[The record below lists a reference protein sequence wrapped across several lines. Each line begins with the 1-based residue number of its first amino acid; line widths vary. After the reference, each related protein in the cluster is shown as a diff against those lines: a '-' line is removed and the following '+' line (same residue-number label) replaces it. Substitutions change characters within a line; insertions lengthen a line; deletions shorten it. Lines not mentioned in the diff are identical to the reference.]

1 MSVPVGTSRP
11 LGKSSLPVFVWP
23 LLAVWIGLICFA
35 AVFGPKLSSV
45 VRQEVP
51 LVEGADSL
59 ASADL
64 VKAEFGGAASQRLL
78 LVFASDS
85 LAVGD
90 PEYRRQV
97 DTVLALT
104 RGSPDVVSVTSYYD
118 DASASLLGRD
128 GKSLVAILSVSVP
141 KSEIVDKTLPDL
153 RERLSDARGGPVRFF
168 LTGDA
173 VIASDL
179 RSSAQGALRRSER
192 LAIPLVLL
200 TLIVIFGS
208 LVAAGIPLVLGTLAV
223 ALTSAV
229 VYFLSRLMVIDNL
242 APSMISM
249 MGMGVGVD
257 YSLFLVSRFREELAN
272 GRDRVEAMTRTLATS
287 GKAIAF
293 SGATVVVSVF
303 SLWIVKIDMMR
314 TLSLAVTLVVISSVV
329 AALTFLPCLL
339 LLLGRNVDRLRLPLG
354 KQRAAA
360 SRGFWHRWAL
370 KVMRRPWAY
379 LFLVLIPL
387 LALSAPALGLRT
399 GFALLETAPPECE
412 SRQAAAVLESQ
423 FQSGL
428 MSPIDLVVKVPT
440 GTVVSEG
447 NLRKLHDL
455 AQTLKADPGVAE
467 VLGITSL
474 DPAWT
479 YEDYETAFLDPP
491 RQLAES
497 TVRLGEGAE
506 GLQDASAALAS
517 IRDGLRSMKAELG
530 QLVSAGSGTP
540 GAGAPSTLA
549 GLAAN
554 LQAAAGGLGQVRT
567 GLSGVAASTAQLS
580 AAVAQ
585 ARGMVASAK
594 GGLEAMGPGAKADPA
609 YPATYQSTLAALAIL
624 DGINPLTGQAS
635 GSLASALDQL
645 TAGLGQSATA
655 LGEVEK
661 GHSQAVAGLQAASG
675 SSAPGPA
682 SLKEAE
688 EALGR
693 MSGALDQVIPG
704 LGKLESQ
711 LRQVAGKSREIDLGT
726 IMASSDL
733 SLKLALSQASPSQRR
748 SLEDLVNVKSG
759 SNTAIFRV
767 IGRSGPDEVA
777 TQELIGRL
785 RETVVPA
792 ARAEGLT
799 VHIGGLPAYLVDFN
813 AELTRAL
820 PRVMA
825 LVLSITFIVLL
836 VLLRSVVLPLKAVL
850 MNALSVAASYGL
862 LTLVFQHGY
871 GARLI
876 GLEPLGYL
884 ESPIILMLF
893 AALFGLSMDYEVF
906 LLSRVK
912 EAYDRTGN
920 NEEAVAE
927 GLEQTA
933 GIITGAAAIMI
944 FVFGAFVF
952 AGLVAMKEFGFGLAV
967 AVALDATLIRIVLAP
982 ALMRLMGQWN
992 WWCPK
997 WLLTILPKVGIG
1009 H

>member
-1 MSVPVGTSRP
+1 MSVPVGTNRP
-11 LGKSSLPVFVWP
+11 LGKSSLPFFVWP

-64 VKAEFGGAASQRLL
+64 VKAEFGAAASQRLL

-97 DTVLALT
+97 DTALALT
-104 RGSPDVVSVTSYYD
+104 RGNPDVVSVTSYYD

-128 GKSLVAILSVSVP
+128 GKSLVAILSVSAP
-141 KSEIVDKTLPDL
+141 KNEIVDKTLPDL
-153 RERLSDARGGPVRFF
+153 RERLSDARSGSVRFF

-179 RSSAQGALRRSER
+179 RSSAEGALRRSER

-379 LFLVLIPL
+379 LFLVLVPL

-447 NLRKLHDL
+447 NLLKLYDL
-455 AQTLKADPGVAE
+455 AQTLKADPEVAE

-506 GLQDASAALAS
+506 GLQVASAALAS

-530 QLVSAGSGTP
+530 QTP
-540 GAGAPSTLA
+540 TLD

-554 LQAAAGGLGQVRT
+554 LQAAAGGVSQVRA
-567 GLSGVAASTAQLS
+567 GLSGMAASTAQLS
-580 AAVAQ
+580 TALAQ
-585 ARGMVASAK
+585 ARGMVAAAK
-594 GGLEAMGPGAKADPA
+594 GGLEAMGPGAKTDPA

-635 GSLASALDQL
+635 GRLAAALDQL

-661 GHSQAVAGLQAASG
+661 GLSQAVAGLQAASG

-682 SLKEAE
+682 ASLKEAE

-693 MSGALDQVIPG
+693 MSGALDLVIPG
-704 LGKLESQ
+704 LGELESQ
-711 LRQVAGKSREIDLGT
+711 LRQVAGQSREIDLGT

-777 TQELIGRL
+777 TQDLIGRL

-792 ARAEGLT
+792 ARAAGLT

-836 VLLRSVVLPLKAVL
+836 VLLRSIVLPLKAVL

-871 GARLI
+871 GAGLI

-906 LLSRVK
+906 LLSRIK

-997 WLLTILPKVGIG
+997 WLLSILPKVGIG

>member
-1 MSVPVGTSRP
+1 MSVPVGTNRP
-11 LGKSSLPVFVWP
+11 LGKSSLPFFVWP

-85 LAVGD
+85 LAVSD

-104 RGSPDVVSVTSYYD
+104 RGNPDVVSVTSYYD

-128 GKSLVAILSVSVP
+128 GKSLVAILSVSAP
-141 KSEIVDKTLPDL
+141 KSEIVDETLPDL
-153 RERLSDARGGPVRFF
+153 RERLSDARSGSVRFF

-179 RSSAQGALRRSER
+179 RSSAEGALRRSER

-379 LFLVLIPL
+379 LFLVLVPL

-447 NLRKLHDL
+447 NLRKLYDL

-506 GLQDASAALAS
+506 GLQVASAALAS

-530 QLVSAGSGTP
+530 QLVSAGSGP
-540 GAGAPSTLA
+540 PTLA

-554 LQAAAGGLGQVRT
+554 LQAAAGGVGQVKA
-567 GLSGVAASTAQLS
+567 GLSGMAASTAQLS
-580 AAVAQ
+580 TAIAQ
-585 ARGMVASAK
+585 ARGMVAAAK
-594 GGLEAMGPGAKADPA
+594 GGLEAMGPGAKTDPA

-635 GSLASALDQL
+635 GSLAAALDQL

-661 GHSQAVAGLQAASG
+661 GLSQAVAGLQAASG
-675 SSAPGPA
+675 SSVPGPAA
-682 SLKEAE
+682 SLKEVE
-688 EALGR
+688 EVLGR

-704 LGKLESQ
+704 LGELESQ
-711 LRQVAGKSREIDLGT
+711 LRQVADQSREIDLGT

-777 TQELIGRL
+777 TQDLIGRL

-792 ARAEGLT
+792 ARAAGLT

-906 LLSRVK
+906 LLSRIK

-997 WLLTILPKVGIG
+997 WLLAILPKVGIG